1 MSTSR
6 RVPMEERNELM
17 CERTSSLDKD
27 VVGEP
32 IERWREFAMI
42 VWWVGGGIIFGA
54 NIHGLL
60 SHNPQRQI
68 IRAQV
73 PARILGFSFIRS

>member
-1 MSTSR
+1 
-6 RVPMEERNELM
+6 MEERNELM

-32 IERWREFAMI
+32 IERWREFAII
-42 VWWVGGGIIFGA
+42 VWWAGGGIIFGA
-54 NIHGLL
+54 NIHGL
-60 SHNPQRQI
+60 SHNPQRQL
-68 IRAQV
+68 AQV